1 MTFAVD
7 TIFEALSYCASLHPD
22 KLDDDEDMDDAV
34 MMADDNSPFEV
45 FTGEGDEELS
55 EVGKVRSDF
64 INNNRFAPY

>member
-1 MTFAVD
+1 MD
-7 TIFEALSYCASLHPD
+7 TIFEALSHCASLHPD
-22 KLDDDEDMDDAV
+22 KFDDDEDMDDAV

-45 FTGEGDEELS
+45 FTGDGDEELS